1 MKEKI
6 IIAGSDFH
14 KDMHIKAQEAL
25 KITSQINGSYNT
37 PNNIRSLFS
46 ELIGK
51 KVDETFSL
59 FPPFSTD
66 YGKNISIGKNVF
78 INSGCKFQDWGG
90 IFIGN
95 NVLIGHNVVLATVN
109 HDLAPSKRGNMTL
122 KPIKIEDDV
131 WIGSNSTI
139 LQGVNIGKG
148 AIIAAGSVVT
158 KDVEAY
164 TIVGGVP
171 AKFIKNIEE
180 R

>member
-1 MKEKI
+1 MEEKRVMTN
-6 IIAGSDFH
+6 SDFH

-25 KITSQINGSYNT
+25 KITAKINGSYNT
-37 PNNIRSLFS
+37 PNDIRNLFS

-51 KVDETFSL
+51 NVDETFVL
-59 FPPFSTD
+59 FPPFSAD
-66 YGKNISIGKNVF
+66 CGKNISIGKNVF

-90 IFIGN
+90 IFIGD

-109 HDLAPSKRGNMTL
+109 HDLVPSKRGNMSL
-122 KPIKIEDDV
+122 KAIKIEDDV
-131 WIGSNSTI
+131 WIGYNSTI
-139 LQGVNIGKG
+139 LQGVSIGKG

-158 KDVEAY
+158 KDVEPY